1 MWEGVDVKVLRRIRK
16 YLIEYEKQQEYILYS
31 QTLKEKG
38 TESQKERINR
48 GNEAEGGDN
57 KEAIAEDQLEKVGQK
72 REGAKASSLK
82 DNE

>member
-72 REGAKASSLK
+72 REGAKASS
-82 DNE
+82 